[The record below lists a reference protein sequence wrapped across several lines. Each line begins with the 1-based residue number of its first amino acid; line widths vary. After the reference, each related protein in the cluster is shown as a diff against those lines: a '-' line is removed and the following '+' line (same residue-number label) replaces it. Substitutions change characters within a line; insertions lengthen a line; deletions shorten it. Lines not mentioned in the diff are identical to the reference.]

1 MIKQKFIERDEKV
14 VDEGTMGFNDY
25 VTKLENLDGFIE
37 RVSEEA
43 NNLDGKVLN
52 IQYLENTS
60 NSYDSDAKSPS
71 YISGAVVVYK
81 VKQK

>member
-1 MIKQKFIERDEKV
+1 MRQINMFDID
-14 VDEGTMGFNDY
+14 VDYE
-25 VTKLENLDGFIE
+25 KLEKLDSFIE

-60 NSYDSDAKSPS
+60 NSYDCDAKSPS
-71 YISGAVVVYK
+71 CISGAVIVYK
-81 VKQK
+81 VKQIAPIYF